1 MKALTTNGI
10 TVRVEPTYQDKHS
23 QPSAW
28 RFIFSY
34 RIHIEN
40 NSPHT
45 VQLLRRHWF
54 IVEGNGEVRE
64 VEGEGVVG
72 KQPILRP
79 GEAHQYSSW
88 CPIRSDLGKMYG
100 SFLMIRTDTGSLFE
114 VEIPEFKLIVPA
126 KLN

>member
-1 MKALTTNGI
+1 MEALTTNGI
-10 TVRVEPTYQDKHS
+10 TVRVEPTYQEKHS

-34 RIHIEN
+34 RILIEN
-40 NSPHT
+40 NSPNT

-64 VEGEGVVG
+64 VEGEGIVG
-72 KQPILRP
+72 KQPVLRP
-79 GEAHQYSSW
+79 GETHQYSSW

-100 SFLMIRTDTGSLFE
+100 SFLMIRTDTGDAFE
-114 VEIPEFKLIVPA
+114 VDIPEFKLVAPA